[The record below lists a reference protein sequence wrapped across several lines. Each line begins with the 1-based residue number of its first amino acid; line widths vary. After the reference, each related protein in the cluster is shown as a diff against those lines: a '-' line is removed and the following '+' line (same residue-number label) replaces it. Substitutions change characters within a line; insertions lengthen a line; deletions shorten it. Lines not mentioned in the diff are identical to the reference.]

1 MFRIDMQRDVEKSHG
16 ISFQI
21 GGSKGVN
28 FTIQWRSWQSIFTDE
43 TETEVYDPW
52 MLSFNVFVWGTF
64 LGARP
69 FSDTYLGRR
78 CCSNG
83 VNIFHWTVIKARE
96 E

>member
-1 MFRIDMQRDVEKSHG
+1 MIRFYIDRDVEKSHG
-16 ISFQI
+16 CSLQI
-21 GGSKGVN
+21 GGEKGVS
-28 FTIQWRSWQSIFTDE
+28 FRAQWRSYQPVFVDE

-52 MLSFNVFVWGTF
+52 MLSFSIFVWGTF

-69 FSDTYLGRR
+69 FSDTCLGRR

-83 VNIFHWTVIKARE
+83 VTLFHWTFIKARE